1 MNKDAE
7 VTLVLATCCMDE
19 VDYLCDR
26 IAIIDEDKIA
36 ALDTPEVHKA
46 LMGGRHRPGMPRA
59 AEKSS

>member
-1 MNKDAE
+1 VNKDAE